1 MAKNSKME
9 MKGKEEGQNGKKGRM
24 RSFRKKISKGKRQG
38 EGREGGGK
46 EGRGEGKNKITN
58 NRDTRK

>member
-1 MAKNSKME
+1 
-9 MKGKEEGQNGKKGRM
+9 M